1 MHMDVI
7 DLRDFYGRALGR
19 VAQRHISERLARLWP
34 NVRGLNVLGL
44 GFATPYLGLWLGEAE
59 RVIGLMPARQ
69 GVMRW
74 PAEGKCLT
82 GLADELEL
90 PLPDESM
97 DRVLVVHG
105 LEASEAMRGM
115 LRQVWRV
122 LAPGGRVIIVV
133 PNRRGLWARR
143 DATPFG
149 HGQPFSRGQITQLL
163 RESLFSPSAWE
174 VALFAPPFDWR
185 PLVRSAGA
193 WERAGHLLWPRFS
206 GVIMVEAT
214 KQIYAATQP
223 SLTARARAR
232 VRSIAPLPAP
242 LPARQVLPRDEG

>member
-19 VAQRHISERLARLWP
+19 VAQRHIAERLSRLWP

-44 GFATPYLGLWLGEAE
+44 GFATPYLSPWLGEAQ

-105 LEASEAMRGM
+105 LEASEAMRGL
-115 LRQVWRV
+115 LRQIWRV

-149 HGQPFSRGQITQLL
+149 HGQPFSRGQLTQLL

-185 PLVRSAGA
+185 PLVRSAAA

-242 LPARQVLPRDEG
+242 VPARQVTPRDEV

>member
-19 VAQRHISERLARLWP
+19 VAQRHIAERLVRLWP

-44 GFATPYLGLWLGEAE
+44 GFATPYLSLWLGEAQ

-69 GVMRW
+69 GVMQW
-74 PAEGKCLT
+74 PAEGRCLT

-149 HGQPFSRGQITQLL
+149 HGQPFSRGQLTQLL

-185 PLVRSAGA
+185 PLVRSAAA

-242 LPARQVLPRDEG
+242 VPARRVTPRDEV